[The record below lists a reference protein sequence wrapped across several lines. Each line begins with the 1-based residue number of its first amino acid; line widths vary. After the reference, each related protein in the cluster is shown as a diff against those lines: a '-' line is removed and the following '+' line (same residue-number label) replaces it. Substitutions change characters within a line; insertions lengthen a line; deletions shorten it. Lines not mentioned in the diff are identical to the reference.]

1 MVFFV
6 VLRRTE
12 LLSTFTLDSLSW
24 CVASHCWDSMVVVC
38 SIAHSG
44 TGAGDDGGVG
54 CVVAEFVDR
63 RCHLPHKFSV
73 HCVISLSCYLHKTL
87 STIQLN
93 NATFCSVWYLP
104 LVVSLYTSKRWCGRL
119 CSSLVANTMR
129 ISHAKFHCSRLTSVQ
144 DIHDYES
151 LIFCDTV

>member
-1 MVFFV
+1 
-6 VLRRTE
+6 
-12 LLSTFTLDSLSW
+12 
-24 CVASHCWDSMVVVC
+24 MVVVC
-38 SIAHSG
+38 STAHSG

-93 NATFCSVWYLP
+93 NATFCSV
-104 LVVSLYTSKRWCGRL
+104 
-119 CSSLVANTMR
+119 
-129 ISHAKFHCSRLTSVQ
+129 
-144 DIHDYES
+144 
-151 LIFCDTV
+151 